1 MDSLIPVVKD
11 QAQEPPLN
19 IKTKPPSAMKALSII
34 AAAHSDPGKVR
45 QVNEDSVFTFVRPA
59 QSGDALGLLLV
70 ADGIGGHKAG
80 DIASKLA
87 ATTVF
92 ESLSWFLEK
101 DQTEDT
107 RPLNTSPELD
117 PNNFIEKRLR
127 RAVENANLKIFEYA
141 QNNQEKA
148 GNMGTTITAALIWK
162 HSMVIAHVGD
172 SRGYLFRNGIL
183 HQLTEDHSFVGQLI
197 RRGQLPYD
205 AYYEH
210 PRRNVITRALGQFPD
225 VQIDLRTDVLQA
237 GDKLL
242 LCSDGLW
249 EMIRDPRITD
259 YLNQS
264 DDLNAIASA
273 MIQEAIANGGP
284 DNISLVLGHVN
295 HTNPHDS

>member
-1 MDSLIPVVKD
+1 
-11 QAQEPPLN
+11 
-19 IKTKPPSAMKALSII
+19 MKALSII

-59 QSGDALGLLLV
+59 TNGDALGLLLV

-87 ATTVF
+87 ANTIF

-284 DNISLVLGHVN
+284 DNISLVLGHVTP
-295 HTNPHDS
+295 TNPHDS

>member
-1 MDSLIPVVKD
+1 MSIKP
-11 QAQEPPLN
+11 QPPN
-19 IKTKPPSAMKALSII
+19 TTKTLSIV
-34 AAAHSDPGKVR
+34 AAAHTNPGKAR

-59 QSGDALGLLLV
+59 KNGDALGLLLV

-87 ATTVF
+87 ANTIF
-92 ESLSWFLEK
+92 DSLAWFLEK

-107 RPLNTSPELD
+107 RPLNASPELD

-127 RAVENANLKIFEYA
+127 RAVEAANFKIFEYA
-141 QNNQEKA
+141 QLNPEKA
-148 GNMGTTITAALIWK
+148 GNMGTTITVALIWK
-162 HSMVIAHVGD
+162 HSMVMAHVGD
-172 SRGYLFRNGIL
+172 SRGYLFRNGNL
-183 HQLTEDHSFVGQLI
+183 YQLTEDHSFVGQLI

-210 PRRNVITRALGQFPD
+210 PRRNVITRALGQFPE
-225 VQIDLRTDVLQA
+225 VQIDLRTDILQE

-249 EMIRDPRITD
+249 EMLRDPRLTD
-259 YLNQS
+259 YLNKS
-264 DDLNAIASA
+264 DDLNAIAHA

-284 DNISLVLGHVN
+284 DNISLVIGLVTD
-295 HTNPHDS
+295 TNPHDS

>member
-1 MDSLIPVVKD
+1 M
-11 QAQEPPLN
+11 QALT
-19 IKTKPPSAMKALSII
+19 ITAF
-34 AAAHSDPGKVR
+34 AHTDPGKVR
-45 QVNEDSVFTFVRPA
+45 QVNEDAVFSFVRPA
-59 QSGDALGLLLV
+59 RNGDALGLLLV

-87 ATTVF
+87 AKTIF

-101 DQTEDT
+101 DQTDDT
-107 RPLNTSPELD
+107 RPIEASTELD

-127 RAVENANLKIFEYA
+127 RAVETANAKIFEYA
-141 QNNQEKA
+141 QKNPEKA

-162 HSMVIAHVGD
+162 HSLVVAHVGD

-225 VQIDLRTDVLQA
+225 VQIDLRTDIIQS
-237 GDKLL
+237 GDRLL
-242 LCSDGLW
+242 ICSDGLW
-249 EMIRDPRITD
+249 EMIRDNKLTE
-259 YLNQS
+259 Y
-264 DDLNAIASA
+264 
-273 MIQEAIANGGP
+273 
-284 DNISLVLGHVN
+284 
-295 HTNPHDS
+295 